1 MLNSCFLVLPAMRR
15 VWDYRDPWPLT
26 GSLRYPELRDTVGE
40 LGDAGVSKEKRE
52 LEVLVDL

>member
-1 MLNSCFLVLPAMRR
+1 MRR